1 MHGRGV
7 RVPIETGVVA
17 RVYCLSSSLKFGR
30 RMSDDIC
37 NLPGKVYLVGAG
49 PGDPRLLTVRAV
61 DCLGLAD
68 VVVYDYLVNPRIL
81 TAARAGAEFICLGKH
96 DRSRTWTPNEICRQL
111 VSFAQSG
118 RTVVRLKNGDPSVFA
133 RVGEELAALA
143 AAGIPFEVV
152 PGITAGLAAGSCA
165 GIPVTH
171 RELASAVA
179 LVTGHE
185 HDQKEEIASL
195 DYESL
200 ARFPGTLIFYMGVSA
215 APAWTAALIASGKP
229 PETPAAIVRNC
240 SLPDQQTT
248 HCKLSEVVSRM
259 RERGIVA
266 PVVVIVGPVAAEQ
279 WAASWFENRPLF
291 GNRILVT
298 RAAEQAGTLTEQL
311 EELGADVLCQP
322 AIEIGPPS
330 DWSPVDRALD
340 RIADFD
346 WLVFSSSN
354 GVRYLLDRLLSLGR
368 DLRQLGS
375 VRLAV
380 IGPGTADELL
390 RYHLKAD
397 LQPQTFRAESLAAAL
412 APAAGGKRFLL
423 ARASRGREVLAE
435 ELQKAGGIVE
445 QVVVYRSTDRQAPE
459 PLIAETLAAGRLDYV
474 TITSS
479 AIAKSIHAL
488 FGQQLAAT
496 RLVSISPITSQT
508 LRDLGLQ
515 PAVEASQ
522 YTMRGVVEAIL
533 RDVNAGR
540 SAGTPDQ
547 AAT

>member
-1 MHGRGV
+1 
-7 RVPIETGVVA
+7 
-17 RVYCLSSSLKFGR
+17 
-30 RMSDDIC
+30 MSGDNC
-37 NLPGKVYLVGAG
+37 NLPGKVFLVGAG
-49 PGDPRLLTVRAV
+49 PGDPKLLTVRAV
-61 DCLGLAD
+61 SCLGRAD
-68 VVVYDYLVNPRIL
+68 VVLYDYLVNPRIL
-81 TAARAGAEFICLGKH
+81 SAARADAEFICLGRH
-96 DRSRTWTPNEICRQL
+96 HRSRTWTPSEICRQL
-111 VSFAQSG
+111 VAFAQSG
-118 RTVVRLKNGDPSVFA
+118 KTVVRLKNGDPSVFA
-133 RVGEELAALA
+133 RGGEEMAALTA
-143 AAGIPFEVV
+143 ARIPFEVV

-171 RELASAVA
+171 RQLASAVA

-185 HDQKEEIASL
+185 RDQKEEITAL

-215 APAWTAALIASGKP
+215 APVWTASLIASGKS

-248 HCKLSEVVSRM
+248 HCRLDEVASRM
-259 RERGIVA
+259 QERKIVA

-279 WAASWFENRPLF
+279 WAASWFERRPLF
-291 GNRILVT
+291 GKRILIT
-298 RAAEQAGTLTEQL
+298 RAAEQAGTLAEQL

-330 DWSPVDRALD
+330 DWAPVDRALE

-354 GVRYLLDRLLSLGR
+354 GVRYLLDRLLSTGR
-368 DLRQLGS
+368 DLRQLGG

-390 RYHLKAD
+390 RYHLKSD

-412 APAAGGKRFLL
+412 IPEARGKRFLL

-435 ELQKAGGIVE
+435 ELQKAGGIVD
-445 QVVVYRSTDRQAPE
+445 QVVVYRSTDCRVPE
-459 PLIAETLAAGRLDYV
+459 PRIAEALASGRLDYV
-474 TITSS
+474 TVTSS

-488 FGQQLAAT
+488 FGQQLAST

-515 PAVEASQ
+515 TAAEAGE

-533 RDVNAGR
+533 RDVNADR
-540 SAGTPDQ
+540 SAGMPGQ
-547 AAT
+547 AAS